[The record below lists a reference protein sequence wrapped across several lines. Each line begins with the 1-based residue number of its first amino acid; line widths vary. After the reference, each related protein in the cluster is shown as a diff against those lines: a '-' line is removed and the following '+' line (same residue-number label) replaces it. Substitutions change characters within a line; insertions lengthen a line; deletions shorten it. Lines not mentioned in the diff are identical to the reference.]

1 MAQKALIVT
10 DGKPGH
16 ENQTRALCE
25 ALGLTPEFVRVK
37 YRVGGKALSYPLDW
51 LGIRWGG
58 LFRAEWSGG
67 GSMRSAVVAP
77 RAFRLVAGAGS
88 TAYYPIK
95 WLAGRMRCPSVAIL
109 APRGYRLDFDCIVAP
124 DYDRPPSRP
133 NLVTVPVNL
142 CSVDPNRYT
151 REVAQFAA
159 LHRQERPAA
168 GFIVGGD
175 NSVSTLDADELEAQI
190 RRAMQ
195 LLPEHEFWVTTSRR
209 TPAAADEVIDQLPF
223 DYSLVYSRTPDYNPT
238 PAFVGAC
245 DRLFVTSDSA
255 SMISEAVCFGSAAVE
270 ILLTRQNRQNNK
282 FLRLIRALERRGA
295 LHVFDGSLG
304 DARAKVDLNEH
315 LQRVNDF
322 V

>member
-16 ENQTRALCE
+16 ENQSRALCE
-25 ALGLTPEFVRVK
+25 ALGLTPEFVRVD
-37 YRVGGKALSYPLDW
+37 YRAGGKALSYPLDW
-51 LGIRWGG
+51 LRIRWGG
-58 LFRAEWSGG
+58 LFRAEWEGERPMREGSGT
-67 GSMRSAVVAP
+67 P
-77 RAFRLVAGAGS
+77 RAVRLVAGAGS
-88 TAYYPIK
+88 TAYYPVK
-95 WLAGRMRCPSVAIL
+95 CLAGRMRCPSVAIL
-109 APRGYRLDFDCIVAP
+109 TPRGYRLDFDCIVAP
-124 DYDRPPSRP
+124 EYDRPPSRP
-133 NLVTVPVNL
+133 NLVPVPVNL
-142 CSVDPNRYT
+142 CSVDPGRYT
-151 REVAQFAA
+151 REVAEFAA
-159 LHRQERPAA
+159 RHPWERPAA

-175 NSVSTLDADELEAQI
+175 NAVSTLDANELEAQI
-190 RRAMQ
+190 RRARK

-209 TPAAADEVIDQLPF
+209 TPPAVDEVIAQFPF

-270 ILLTRQNRQNNK
+270 ILLTRQNRRDNK
-282 FLRLIRALERRGA
+282 FLRLIRALEQRGA

-304 DARAKVDLNEH
+304 DARVKIDLNEH
-315 LQRVNDF
+315 LHRVEEF

>member
-16 ENQTRALCE
+16 ENQSRALCE
-25 ALGLTPEFVRVK
+25 ALELVPEFVRVD
-37 YRVGGKALSYPLDW
+37 YRPGGKALSYPLDW
-51 LGIRWGG
+51 LGIRCFG
-58 LFRAEWSGG
+58 LFRAEWPAAGLP
-67 GSMRSAVVAP
+67 SAC
-77 RAFRLVAGAGS
+77 RLVAGAGS
-88 TAYYPIK
+88 TAYYPVK
-95 WLAGRMRCPSVAIL
+95 CLAARLHCPSVAIL
-109 APRGYRLDFDCIVAP
+109 TPRGYRLNFDCILAP
-124 DYDRPPSRP
+124 EYDRPPSRS

-151 REVAQFAA
+151 REVARFAA
-159 LHRQERPAA
+159 QHQWERPAA

-175 NSVSTLDADELEAQI
+175 NAVSTLDPDELETQI
-190 RRAMQ
+190 RRVKQ

-209 TPAAADEVIDQLPF
+209 TSAAADKVIGQLPF
-223 DYSLVYSRTPDYNPT
+223 DYCLVYSRNPDYNPT

-270 ILLTRQNRQNNK
+270 VLLTRQNRSDNK
-282 FLRLIRALERRGA
+282 FLRLIRSLEQRGA
-295 LHVFDGSLG
+295 LHVFDGTLG
-304 DARAKVDLNEH
+304 DAREKIALKEH
-315 LQRVNDF
+315 LHRVEEF